1 MSRHRATLYIF
12 IRRINWGSTL
22 LARVFENLILVV
34 FTEECLHCDRDA
46 HCVGGHCICKHGF
59 VGDGLDCWGENATV
73 FQENIACCL
82 LITTHSFEKRLLS
95 SISVKNIT

>member
-1 MSRHRATLYIF
+1 M
-12 IRRINWGSTL
+12 
-22 LARVFENLILVV
+22 FENLILVV

-73 FQENIACCL
+73 SQKNIACCL
-82 LITTHSFEKRLLS
+82 LITTLQNVFILYFCEKYKLS
-95 SISVKNIT
+95 N

>member
-1 MSRHRATLYIF
+1 M
-12 IRRINWGSTL
+12 
-22 LARVFENLILVV
+22 FENLILVV

-73 FQENIACCL
+73 SRKNIACCL
-82 LITTHSFEKRLLS
+82 LITTLQNVFILYFCEKYKLS
-95 SISVKNIT
+95 N

>member
-1 MSRHRATLYIF
+1 MSRHRATLSIF
-12 IRRINWGSTL
+12 IGLINWGSKL
-22 LARVFENLILVV
+22 LARMFENLILVV

-73 FQENIACCL
+73 FQDCMLFINYYTEL
-82 LITTHSFEKRLLS
+82 LKKGFYPLFL
-95 SISVKNIT
+95 